1 MDDIKWFKWLLW
13 GCTQMVCG
21 LLCILCGIL
30 LAVWGFFAYSMTLLA
45 IGGIAGL
52 MGLIFLANGFFAWV
66 RPALRENSDNK

>member
-1 MDDIKWFKWLLW
+1 MDNIKRLIW
-13 GCTQMVCG
+13 GCTQMICG

-30 LAVWGFFAYSMTLLA
+30 LAAAWLFFWNTGTSFL

-52 MGLIFLANGFFAWV
+52 VGLLFLANGYFMWV